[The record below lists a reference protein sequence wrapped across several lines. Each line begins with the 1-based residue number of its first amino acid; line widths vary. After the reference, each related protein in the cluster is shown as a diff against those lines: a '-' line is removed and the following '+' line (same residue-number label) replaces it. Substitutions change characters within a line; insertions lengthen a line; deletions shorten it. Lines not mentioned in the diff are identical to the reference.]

1 MKLANKKQIKILNMI
16 NELCKAEID
25 LNDII
30 TEERAKDLINR
41 NFESLVEEID
51 KEIVDIRMKISS
63 LDENIQKNEKTRKDL
78 EYVSSEISKTKFL
91 MNNSFIL
98 VVISLSFCLFIFSIS
113 VSSLSIISKFF
124 KKNLGVKFEPKESK
138 NTKL

>member
-41 NFESLVEEID
+41 NFESLLEEID
-51 KEIVDIRMKISS
+51 KER
-63 LDENIQKNEKTRKDL
+63 N
-78 EYVSSEISKTKFL
+78 
-91 MNNSFIL
+91 
-98 VVISLSFCLFIFSIS
+98 
-113 VSSLSIISKFF
+113 
-124 KKNLGVKFEPKESK
+124 
-138 NTKL
+138 